1 MRGFWSVYRKE
12 LYSLFASPIFYVVG
26 FIFLVISGYF
36 YYGAMVFY
44 SRYSFEATQDPM
56 MMGYLNVTE
65 MVLRPFFMDIS
76 LVLLLI
82 APLLTMRMYA
92 EERKSGT
99 LELLFTY
106 PVSDRATLLA
116 KFAAVTSTLG
126 VVLLGTVPCILLLG
140 WIGKPNWAAVVCGYL
155 GVLLLGGA
163 FMSLG
168 TFTSAMTQNQ
178 IVAAVLSFGALLMFW
193 VIGWLKSFVG
203 TTAGS
208 VISYISITKHFE
220 SFSKGVLDL
229 RDLVFYVAFIL
240 LFLFLTLRQIESYR
254 WRG

>member
-26 FIFLVISGYF
+26 FIFLVIAGYF

-44 SRYSFEATQDPM
+44 SRYSFEATQNPM
-56 MMGYLNVTE
+56 VMGYLNVTE

-76 LVLLLI
+76 IVLLLL

-99 LELLFTY
+99 MELLFTY

-126 VVLLGTVPCILLLG
+126 VILLGTVPSILLLG
-140 WIGKPNWAAVVCGYL
+140 YIGKPNWAAVFCGYL

-163 FMSLG
+163 FLSLG
-168 TFTSAMTQNQ
+168 AFTSAMTQNQ

-193 VIGWLKSFVG
+193 VIGWLRSFVG
-203 TTAGS
+203 VTAGN
-208 VISYISITKHFE
+208 VIGYISITKHFE

-229 RDLVFYVAFIL
+229 RDLVFYFAFIVV
-240 LFLFLTLRQIESYR
+240 FLFLTLRQIESYR